1 MVLISNISSSWILFI
16 RDGKL
21 TDLNDVAQSPSGGA
35 YDIGI
40 TTTRLDSIVWTA
52 IDGFNYYRIDQIEI
66 DGVALVDPV
75 VGVDDSEEAATNF
88 NPFNTDINTVRG
100 QETDYP
106 TMNPLS
112 KNSSIT
118 LTDGN
123 LHIASTGNHGDK
135 KIVHSTAQIQMMVS
149 GM

>member
-1 MVLISNISSSWILFI
+1 M
-16 RDGKL
+16 
-21 TDLNDVAQSPSGGA
+21 
-35 YDIGI
+35 
-40 TTTRLDSIVWTA
+40 
-52 IDGFNYYRIDQIEI
+52 
-66 DGVALVDPV
+66 

-118 LTDGN
+118 LTEGN

-135 KIVHSTAQIQMMVS
+135 KIVHSTAQIPNDGKWYVEWHIGGQDVLLDLDANMT
-149 GM
+149 